1 MKIEEVHYQTFKSGS
16 KTYFNSSRFFPAD
29 VRRDVFYLYA
39 FVRKADNFVDE
50 VPQDPDGFYRFCDSY
65 RRALEQTDGSTGDPI
80 IDRFV
85 ELHWRRGFDPAWTE
99 AFLGSM
105 EKDLFKKEY
114 NSLQETLDYIYG
126 SAEVIGLYMSRIMQ
140 LPPVADYPARM
151 LGRAMQYIN

>member
-65 RRALEQTDGSTGDPI
+65 RRSLEQTEHTKQAAQAGRTAQTDSSVSGPSGDPI

-85 ELHWRRGFDPAWTE
+85 ELH
-99 AFLGSM
+99 
-105 EKDLFKKEY
+105 
-114 NSLQETLDYIYG
+114 
-126 SAEVIGLYMSRIMQ
+126 
-140 LPPVADYPARM
+140 
-151 LGRAMQYIN
+151 